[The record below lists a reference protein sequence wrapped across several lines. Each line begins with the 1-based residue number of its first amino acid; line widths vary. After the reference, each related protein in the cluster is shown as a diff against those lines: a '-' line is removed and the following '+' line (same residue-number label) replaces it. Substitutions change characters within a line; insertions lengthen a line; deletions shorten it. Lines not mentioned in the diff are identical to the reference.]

1 MYLITDIGNTETKI
15 FYFDAKLKIKNK
27 IICKTDLLNSKNFEK
42 KIKSFKKYH
51 LKLNK
56 VIISSVVPK
65 SERILKNIFYKILK
79 KKIYSF
85 KKINLKKFVNIQV
98 NKNQVGSDRIANAIG
113 ILNKRDNYIVIDFGT
128 ATTFDI
134 IKKKDYLGGVIAP
147 GIKLSLNNLVERA
160 SLIPKIK
167 LMRTKKVVGKN
178 TLTAVRSGFFF
189 GYSGLINKIIKVIKK
204 ETKTNY
210 KIVLT
215 GGLSYM
221 FKNSLE
227 EKCVVKKDLTIN
239 GILKVAQSI

>member
-42 KIKSFKKYH
+42 KIKSLKKYH

-189 GYSGLINKIIKVIKK
+189 GYSGLINKIIKAIKK

-221 FKNSLE
+221 FKNYSVL
-227 EKCVVKKDLTIN
+227 
-239 GILKVAQSI
+239 